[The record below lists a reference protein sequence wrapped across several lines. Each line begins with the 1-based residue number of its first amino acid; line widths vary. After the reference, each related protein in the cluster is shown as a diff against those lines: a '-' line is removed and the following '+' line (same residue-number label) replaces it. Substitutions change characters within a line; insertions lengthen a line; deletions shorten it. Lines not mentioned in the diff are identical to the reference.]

1 MKLMEVNTK
10 KHKIDRR
17 AEKKAQMLLA
27 LGSLIMVGQFA
38 FITSGTFVFYSWDI
52 MEPIAYIM
60 MFTNFTTAF
69 LYFNMKKRSME
80 LSNLKGI
87 LSERF
92 ALKKYKRNGIN
103 IKEIQQCEKEI
114 MELKDLLRKSIS

>member
-1 MKLMEVNTK
+1 
-10 KHKIDRR
+10 
-17 AEKKAQMLLA
+17 MLLA

-103 IKEIQQCEKEI
+103 IKEI
-114 MELKDLLRKSIS
+114 